1 MKDTSSKIAIV
12 VPFRNI
18 NDVSQKGDDEFVAF
32 LLSLKEVS
40 RCVEEVI
47 LVNDH
52 SDEESVRR
60 IEKFKQSNWKLLA
73 LDADVFGKKAAL
85 RLGIEEAK
93 TEYIWTLD
101 ADVQIVNF
109 REEKFNSFQF
119 ELKEDLAILPV
130 FMRSENSL
138 LGVLQS
144 NEWRYLQLMTRLSA
158 KVKLPMMCNG
168 ANLIFKRSV
177 FLDKI
182 ETHQSVS
189 SGDDMFLMSEILKEK
204 GSISLSWETFCSVE
218 IFPVNTWKQALHQ
231 RIRWAGKTT
240 QLPFTKSTVLHLA
253 FALLSATHVLA
264 FFGLFQLSLHLV
276 CAKFLMLKVLVELAG
291 MHFVFG
297 NRMRANEI
305 VLAIPQMLLYPFF
318 SLLIFISSLFFVPKW
333 KGRRVSL
340 K

>member
-1 MKDTSSKIAIV
+1 MKDTPSKISIV

-18 NDVSQKGDDEFVAF
+18 NDVSQKGDHEFVAF
-32 LLSLKEVS
+32 MLSLKEVS
-40 RCVEEVI
+40 LCVEEVI

-52 SDEESVRR
+52 SDEESVHR
-60 IEKFKQSNWKLLA
+60 IEEFKQANWKLLS
-73 LDADVFGKKAAL
+73 LGADVVGKKAAL
-85 RLGIEEAK
+85 RLGIEEAR

-101 ADVQIVNF
+101 ADVQIISF

-119 ELKEDLAILPV
+119 ELKEDLVILPV

-138 LGVLQS
+138 LGILQS
-144 NEWRYLQLMTRLSA
+144 NEWRYLQFMTRLSA
-158 KVKLPMMCNG
+158 KVKMPMMCNG

-182 ETHQSVS
+182 ESHQSVS

-204 GSISLSWETFCSVE
+204 GSISLTWETFCSVE

-253 FALLSATHVLA
+253 FALFSATHVLA
-264 FFGLFQLSLHLV
+264 FFGLFQMSLHLV
-276 CAKFLMLKVLVELAG
+276 CAKFLMLKVLIELAG